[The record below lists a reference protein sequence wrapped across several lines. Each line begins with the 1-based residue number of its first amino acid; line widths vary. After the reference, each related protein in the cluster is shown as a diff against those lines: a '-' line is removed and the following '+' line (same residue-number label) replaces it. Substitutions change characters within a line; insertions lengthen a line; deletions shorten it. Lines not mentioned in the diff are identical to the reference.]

1 MRDYH
6 WLTVSELFSKLESL
20 SDRGGTAGSLRG
32 AGTVFVGP
40 ELLFEPSVAGS
51 VSPSAWG
58 AVADCV
64 QDFMCSGQWACWQG

>member
-32 AGTVFVGP
+32 AGRVFVGP
-40 ELLFEPSVAGS
+40 ELLFEPSVVGS

-58 AVADCV
+58 AVARIKADVEKTTC
-64 QDFMCSGQWACWQG
+64 QCTCD